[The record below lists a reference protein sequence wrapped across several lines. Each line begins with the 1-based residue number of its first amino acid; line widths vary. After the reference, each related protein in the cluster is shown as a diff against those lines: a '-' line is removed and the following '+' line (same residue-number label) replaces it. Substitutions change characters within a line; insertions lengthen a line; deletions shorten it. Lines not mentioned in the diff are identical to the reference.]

1 VRRITASVVG
11 TFAGTALLVALKFG
25 DGAPPQVASAAAG
38 GVQPLAQAGTADPSA
53 TPVPPSHQPIGQS
66 GAARPRTSKSNRQTA
81 SKPTS
86 KPTSKP
92 IRAVPTGTGG
102 GSGLKTGTFAG
113 AASTNQY
120 GTVRVT
126 ITVSG
131 GRITDL
137 QATYP
142 TSPSRTA
149 QINARA
155 IPALRQEALSAQ
167 SAQVSTV
174 SGASYTSASYRAS
187 LQSALSAAKA

>member
-25 DGAPPQVASAAAG
+25 DGAPPQVGSAAAG

-53 TPVPPSHQPIGQS
+53 APVPPSHQPIGHTATAQ
-66 GAARPRTSKSNRQTA
+66 PRVPKSNRPTA
-81 SKPTS
+81 PKPISKPT
-86 KPTSKP
+86 
-92 IRAVPTGTGG
+92 RAVPTG
-102 GSGLKTGTFAG
+102 SGLKNGTFAG

-131 GRITDL
+131 GRISDL

>member
-1 VRRITASVVG
+1 VG

-53 TPVPPSHQPIGQS
+53 TPVPPSHKPIGRS
-66 GAARPRTSKSNRQTA
+66 GAARPRTPKSNRQTA
-81 SKPTS
+81 S